1 MNTDLKSGSHHLHSI
16 CHHKS
21 VFTMLSTVPHFFKL
35 ATRTPLNKI
44 GTKWVR
50 DLQDK
55 IVVIASSSSINHAT
69 WKLRLRWILLEW
81 SAEIASFTGTNGTDT
96 RQVDNNAI
104 QSGGRRRR
112 WTWASSYL
120 WLNHLRVSFTWNSP
134 LPRLYVELSWLP
146 TFGWIIINY
155 SILGRINSFLLP
167 PWEPF

>member
-1 MNTDLKSGSHHLHSI
+1 MKRTFFFSMNTDLKSRSHHLHSI
-16 CHHKS
+16 CHRKS
-21 VFTMLSTVPHFFKL
+21 VFTMLSTVPHFFKR

-55 IVVIASSSSINHAT
+55 IGVIASSSSINHAT

-81 SAEIASFTGTNGTDT
+81 SAKIASFTGTNGTDT

-112 WTWASSYL
+112 WTWASL
-120 WLNHLRVSFTWNSP
+120 VIKPFARLFHLKLSFASIVC
-134 LPRLYVELSWLP
+134 RVELIAN
-146 TFGWIIINY
+146 FRMN
-155 SILGRINSFLLP
+155 NN
-167 PWEPF
+167 